1 MIDPI
6 AIILG
11 EWSQQLNIY
20 SILLG
25 LFRLSV
31 LLL

>member
-11 EWSQQLNIY
+11 EWSQQLNFY
-20 SILLG
+20 SILFRI
-25 LFRLSV
+25 FRLSV